1 MLKRIFPFLSW
12 ISNYDRSKFNSD
24 LVAGL
29 TVGIMLIPQGMA
41 YAMIAG
47 MPPIYGLYAAL
58 VPQFVYALMG
68 TSRQLAVG
76 PVAMDSLLVAAGVG
90 ALNLISKED
99 YITTVLFLTLLI
111 GGLQLLMGIL
121 KMGFFVNFLSKPVI
135 SGFTSAAALL
145 IGFGQLN
152 HILGT
157 HFAQSG
163 RIHELLANIFL
174 SLPYIHWPT
183 LVMGLGSILFIVLL
197 NRFNKKL
204 PVPLFLVAMG
214 ILAVVIFSLNT
225 MGIRIVGN
233 IPKGLPGFQAP
244 EFQWDKMGQ
253 LMPIAITVALFG
265 FMESV
270 SIAKT
275 VEEKHPEYELD
286 PNQELRALG
295 TANILGSFFQSFSV
309 SGSFSRTAVNDKA
322 GAKTGMSLIF
332 STLIIA
338 GVLLF
343 LTPLFYNLP
352 AVVLG
357 AIIIVSVAGLVD
369 LKYPWILWKNRKDE
383 FLLLV
388 ATFLMTLL
396 IGLMEGIL
404 FGVLLSLML
413 LVYRISKPHM
423 AVLGRIKDTS
433 YFKNIDRFSGD
444 VEVEADKL
452 VLRFDAQLYF
462 GNKDYFKKQLYR
474 QIEKKGPVLKY
485 IILNAEP
492 INYIDSSAASMLERI
507 ILDLRHRDIHF
518 LIAAAIGPTR
528 DILYSSGIVDILG
541 EENLYVQ
548 TIDAVNGCNEQ
559 NERSLMQK
567 KVSLQSKRRTL

>member
-1 MLKRIFPFLSW
+1 MIKRYLPFLSW
-12 ISNYDRSKFNSD
+12 MATYNKSLLRGD

-29 TVGIMLIPQGMA
+29 TVGIMLVPQGMA

-58 VPQFVYALMG
+58 VPPLVYALMG
-68 TSRQLAVG
+68 TSRQLGVG

-90 ALNLISKED
+90 ALQLVNTEEYIS
-99 YITTVLFLTLLI
+99 TVLFLTLLI
-111 GGLQLLMGIL
+111 GGIQLLLGIL
-121 KMGFFVNFLSKPVI
+121 RMGFFVNFLSKPVI
-135 SGFTSAAALL
+135 SGFTSAAAIL
-145 IGFGQLN
+145 IGLGQLK
-152 HILGT
+152 HILGSN
-157 HFAQSG
+157 FAQSSK
-163 RIHELLANIFL
+163 IHELLANIIG
-174 SLPYIHWPT
+174 SLDKVDLLT
-183 LVMGLGSILFIVLL
+183 LGLGAISIFLMFLL
-197 NRFNKKL
+197 KSINKKL
-204 PVPLFLVAMG
+204 PAPLLIVVLG
-214 ILAVVIFSLNT
+214 ILAVVVFNLET
-225 MGIRIVGN
+225 KGIYIVGD
-233 IPKGLPGFQAP
+233 IPEGLPDFQLP
-244 EFQWDKMGQ
+244 QFQWDKMGQ

-286 PNQELRALG
+286 ADQELRALG
-295 TANILGSFFQSFSV
+295 LSNILGSFFQSFSV
-309 SGSFSRTAVNDKA
+309 SGSFSRTAVNDQA

-343 LTPLFYNLP
+343 LTPLFYKLP

-357 AIIIVSVAGLVD
+357 AIIIVSVVGLID
-369 LKYPWILWKNRKDE
+369 IKYPLVLWKNRKDE
-383 FLLLV
+383 FFLLT
-388 ATFLMTLL
+388 ATFLMTLF

-404 FGVLLSLML
+404 LGVLLSLML

-423 AVLGRIKDTS
+423 AVLGKVRGTH
-433 YFKNIDRFSGD
+433 YYKNIDRFSED
-444 VEVEADKL
+444 VEVDADKL
-452 VLRFDAQLYF
+452 VIRFDAQLYF

-507 ILDLRHRDIHF
+507 ILDLRKKGIHF
-518 LIAAAIGPTR
+518 FIAAAIGPTR

-541 EENLYVQ
+541 EENLFVQ
-548 TIDAVNGCNEQ
+548 TFDAVDCCTEQ
-559 NERSLMQK
+559 KERSLMQK
-567 KVSLQSKRRTL
+567 KVSLQSKTKSL

>member
-1 MLKRIFPFLSW
+1 MIKRFFPFLSW
-12 ISNYDRSKFNSD
+12 IATYNKSLLQKD
-24 LVAGL
+24 LISGI

-58 VPQFVYALMG
+58 VPQLVYALMG

-90 ALNLISKED
+90 ALNLINEED
-99 YITTVLFLTLLI
+99 YISTVLFLTLLI
-111 GGLQLLMGIL
+111 GGLQLLMGIF

-163 RIHELLANIFL
+163 RIHELLANIIR

-183 LVMGLGSILFIVLL
+183 FFMGLGSILFIVLL

-225 MGIRIVGN
+225 MGIRIVGD

-275 VEEKHPEYELD
+275 VEERHPEYELD
-286 PNQELRALG
+286 ANQELRALG
-295 TANILGSFFQSFSV
+295 IANMLGSFFQSFSV

>member
-1 MLKRIFPFLSW
+1 MIKRYLPFLSW
-12 ISNYDRSKFNSD
+12 ITTYNKSLLRGD
-24 LVAGL
+24 LIAGL
-29 TVGIMLIPQGMA
+29 TVGIMLVPQGMA

-58 VPQFVYALMG
+58 VPPVVYALMG

-90 ALNLISKED
+90 ALQLTDPED
-99 YITTVLFLTLLI
+99 YIAAVLFLTLII
-111 GGLQLLMGIL
+111 GSLQLLLGIL

-135 SGFTSAAALL
+135 SGFTSAAAIL
-145 IGFGQLN
+145 ISLGQLN

-157 HFAQSG
+157 NFAQSSK
-163 RIHELLANIFL
+163 IHELVGSIIGN
-174 SLPYIHWPT
+174 
-183 LVMGLGSILFIVLL
+183 LGSIHWLTFALGGGALVLIFLL
-197 NRFNKKL
+197 NRINKKL
-204 PVPLFLVAMG
+204 PIPLLMVVLG
-214 ILAVVIFSLNT
+214 ILAVLVFGLETKGIHVI
-225 MGIRIVGN
+225 GEV
-233 IPKGLPGFQAP
+233 PKGLPHFQPP
-244 EFQWDKMGQ
+244 EFQWDIMGQ

-275 VEEKHPEYELD
+275 VEERHPEYELD
-286 PNQELRALG
+286 ADQELRALG
-295 TANILGSFFQSFSV
+295 LSNILGSFFQSFSV
-309 SGSFSRTAVNDKA
+309 SGSFSRTAVNDQA
-322 GAKTGMSLIF
+322 GAKTGMSLVF
-332 STLIIA
+332 SALIIA

-352 AVVLG
+352 ALVLG
-357 AIIIVSVAGLVD
+357 AIIIVSVVGLID
-369 LKYPWILWKNRKDE
+369 IKYPLVLWKNRKDE
-383 FLLLV
+383 FFLLT
-388 ATFLMTLL
+388 ATFLMTLF

-404 FGVLLSLML
+404 LGVLLSLML
-413 LVYRISKPHM
+413 LVYRTSKPHM
-423 AVLGRIKDTS
+423 AVLGRIKETN

-444 VEVEADKL
+444 VEVDADKL
-452 VLRFDAQLYF
+452 VIRFDAQLYF

-492 INYIDSSAASMLERI
+492 INYIDSSAAAMLERI
-507 ILDLRHRDIHF
+507 ILDLRKRDIQF

-541 EENLYVQ
+541 EENLFVQ
-548 TIDAVNGCNEQ
+548 TFDAVDSCSEKK
-559 NERSLMQK
+559 ERSVMQK
-567 KVSLQSKRRTL
+567 KITLQSKTKSL